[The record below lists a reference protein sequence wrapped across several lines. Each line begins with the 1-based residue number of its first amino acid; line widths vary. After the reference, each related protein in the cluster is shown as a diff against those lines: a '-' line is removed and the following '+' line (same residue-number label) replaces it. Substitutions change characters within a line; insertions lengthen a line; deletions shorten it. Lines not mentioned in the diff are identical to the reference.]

1 MTVFNC
7 QQVLEK
13 ATFYVDNEVTD
24 DEKVAID
31 SHLRSCK
38 GCAEE
43 YAIEVRISSMLLSSA
58 WNPISTEDLVKKA
71 MFKYMQKRTED

>member
-13 ATFYVDNEVTD
+13 ATFYVDNEVTEE
-24 DEKVAID
+24 EKVAID
-31 SHLRSCK
+31 THLRSCK
-38 GCAEE
+38 SCAQE
-43 YAIEVRISSMLLSSA
+43 YAIEVKISSMLLSSS

-71 MFKYMQKRTED
+71 MINFMQKRQDN